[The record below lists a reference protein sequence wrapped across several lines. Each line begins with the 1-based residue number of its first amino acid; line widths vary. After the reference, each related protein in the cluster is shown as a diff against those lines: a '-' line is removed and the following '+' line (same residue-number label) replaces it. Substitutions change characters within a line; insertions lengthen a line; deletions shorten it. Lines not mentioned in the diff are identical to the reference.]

1 MQPLTI
7 ERWMAERPV
16 VGAGGETQYV
26 AAPQWLQWE
35 TRGQGNDEGI
45 PAKWLRVE
53 IDLPPDAPEVWCQHA
68 GAIAVLSREIPAG
81 RRFRVDFKA
90 RAVSGARMLKVLRR
104 WGGLK
109 RPYWGGIEL
118 TDAWRSYSREL
129 VAERSP
135 TQFINFSV
143 VATKRPPL
151 QPLASGEFL
160 LADVSVTPL
169 PDPEADAGD

>member
-1 MQPLTI
+1 
-7 ERWMAERPV
+7 
-16 VGAGGETQYV
+16 
-26 AAPQWLQWE
+26 
-35 TRGQGNDEGI
+35 
-45 PAKWLRVE
+45 
-53 IDLPPDAPEVWCQHA
+53 
-68 GAIAVLSREIPAG
+68 
-81 RRFRVDFKA
+81 VDFKA